1 METSAGIVLFRREG
15 SENLFLL
22 LHYPSGHWD
31 FVKGHKES
39 GETDR
44 QTAIR
49 ESAEET
55 GITDM
60 EFMEGFKKRIRY
72 SFGYGGRTIHKQV
85 IFFLAKTQT
94 RDISISDEHQ
104 GYMWTNYEQSMNQV
118 TFDNARSVL
127 YSANRFLA
135 KHRPELGQ

>member
-127 YSANRFLA
+127 YSASRFLA
-135 KHRPELGQ
+135 KRYPELGQ

>member
-1 METSAGIVLFRREG
+1 METSAGIVLFRRED

-39 GETDR
+39 GETYR

-60 EFMEGFKKRIRY
+60 EFVEGFEKRIRY
-72 SFGYGGRTIHKQV
+72 NFRYGGRTVHKRV
-85 IFFLAKTQT
+85 VFFLARTYTQ
-94 RDISISDEHQ
+94 DVCISDEHQ
-104 GYMWTNYEQSMNQV
+104 GYMWTNYEQSMKQV
-118 TFDNARSVL
+118 TFDNARNVL
-127 YSANRFLA
+127 YSANRFLSQR
-135 KHRPELGQ
+135 HPRLGQ

>member
-1 METSAGIVLFRREG
+1 MEKSAGIVLFRREG

-31 FVKGHKES
+31 FVKGHKET

-49 ESAEET
+49 ESKEET

-60 EFMEGFKKRIRY
+60 EFIDGFEKRIRY
-72 SFGYGGRTIHKQV
+72 SFRYCGRTIRKQV
-85 IFFLAKTQT
+85 VFFLAQTDTQ
-94 RDISISDEHQ
+94 DVCISEEHQ
-104 GYMWTNYEQSMNQV
+104 DFLWTNYQESMRQV
-118 TFDNARSVL
+118 TFDNARRVL

-135 KHRPELGQ
+135 KVGLASR